1 MCLTYDLK
9 NNPYSRRILTNLY
22 CHEDLHGMHLYPCAY
37 GTVWNVTHPE
47 NSPAP
52 VLNLMLTQ
60 RSQDVLA
67 ANNWNTVQYALL
79 LMMMAQVCGM
89 IPGELLHVI
98 ADAHIYDRHA
108 DTVRGLIARPVHP
121 APSVTLDPEI
131 KDFYDFTPESI
142 KVENYETEPQIR
154 NIPIAV

>member
-1 MCLTYDLK
+1 
-9 NNPYSRRILTNLY
+9 
-22 CHEDLHGMHLYPCAY
+22 
-37 GTVWNVTHPE
+37 
-47 NSPAP
+47 
-52 VLNLMLTQ
+52 MLTQ